1 MSDQRYSAVF
11 GTVVKDAQGRTWVD
25 VPRRSAC
32 QSCGKSSGCSMSV
45 LGGLAGGQATRLSVS
60 GVNLAPGQHVE
71 LVCPTTGVLKAA
83 LLAYGLPLA
92 GLVVGALVAVAFDFS
107 QGAQVLCAGVGLG
120 AGALALRWAS
130 RRGDLANLTL
140 IEE

>member
-1 MSDQRYSAVF
+1 MNDEGYTAVS

-45 LGGLAGGQATRLSVS
+45 LGGLAGGQTTRLSVD
-60 GVNLAPGQHVE
+60 GMDLEPGQQVA
-71 LVCPTTGVLKAA
+71 LACPSSGVLKAA
-83 LLAYGLPLA
+83 VLAYGVPLL
-92 GLVVGALVAVAFDFS
+92 GVVGGALIAAAFDFS
-107 QGAQVLCAGVGLG
+107 QGAQMLSAAVGLG
-120 AGALALRWAS
+120 VGILVLRRS
-130 RRGDLANLTL
+130 GRQGGLANLTL